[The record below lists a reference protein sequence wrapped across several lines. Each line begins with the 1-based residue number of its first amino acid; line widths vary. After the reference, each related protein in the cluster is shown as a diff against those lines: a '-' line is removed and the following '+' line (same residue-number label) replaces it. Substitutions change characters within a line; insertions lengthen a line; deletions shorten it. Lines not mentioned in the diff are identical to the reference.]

1 MSNDRVIPT
10 PAPPD
15 VVTFTV
21 LVDGEQI
28 LDTFNVLSINVV
40 KEINKIPYAKI
51 VLKDGDPSLE
61 DFEVSNTEVFI
72 PGNEIEVLAGYRSEE
87 STIFKGIIIKHGI
100 KVKKSK
106 ASVLVV
112 ECRDESVKLT
122 VGRKN
127 KYYYEIKDSE
137 VIEEILSNYDLE
149 KKVETTEVK
158 HKELVQYYSTDW
170 DFILSR
176 ADVNGKLVFVDD
188 GKILINKPDL
198 KQESVLSLI
207 YGATILEFEAE
218 MDARTQ
224 FSSVKSKTWD
234 YANQEIIESDS
245 EDPAITEQGNLS
257 SDDLSDVIGL
267 DALEIQ
273 HAGEISNQELQSW
286 ANAGMLRSRLAKIQ
300 GRVSFQGCADV
311 KPGNIIK
318 LNGVGERFNGNVFVS
333 AIRQEIS
340 GGNWAT
346 NVQFGLSPEW
356 FSKRNDIIDTQASG
370 LLPAVSG
377 LQTGKVTQLQDDPDG
392 EDRIL
397 VKVPVIDNQEEGIW
411 ARVAT
416 LDAGENRGTFFRP
429 EIDDEVIIGY
439 LNDDPRN
446 PVILGMLNSSAK
458 PAPITASDDNHEK
471 GYVSREKLKL
481 IFNDE
486 LKSIKVETPNG
497 NSITLNEDDGTIV
510 IVDENDNKI
519 EMSSDGIN
527 IESNGDINIKANG
540 DVNIEGT
547 NVSQKANAQFKA
559 EGSAGAELSTSA
571 TAVIKGSVVQI
582 N

>member
-61 DFEVSNTEVFI
+61 DFEVSNTEVFV

-559 EGSAGAELSTSA
+559 EGSAGAELSSSA
-571 TAVIKGSVVQI
+571 TAVVKGSVVQI